1 VTRVLFVE
9 GRDEAALRAFAAGLS
24 SPWRLLSRPEQGLF
38 LLEATGAGAEAE
50 SAAGELPG
58 VRAWAFVVV
67 DERPGR

>member
-1 VTRVLFVE
+1 MNRVLFVE

-38 LLEATGAGAEAE
+38 LLEATGAGEEAE
-50 SAAGELPG
+50 SEAAAMKD

-67 DERPGR
+67 EERPGG